1 MARSTLSLMDEHL
14 CHCCGNSY
22 GDTSICALINKMGLN
37 SQMQI
42 GCCSHYVNRE
52 STIMHTEGIPAN

>member
-1 MARSTLSLMDEHL
+1 MVCTKLSLMDEHL

-37 SQMQI
+37 SSTQI
-42 GCCSHYVNRE
+42 GCCSHYE
-52 STIMHTEGIPAN
+52 STIMHTRHIQSN